1 MKNFK
6 RMTLL
11 LFAVVA
17 VLAVSC
23 KKEKVKPTP
32 EPTPEPQIMN
42 IVGTTWT
49 CDFYKFVENTGTELD
64 GSEITSNETISIFS
78 SDSLHRT
85 SYMIIDGE
93 LIGSSDFKNT
103 YTWDGSTLVF
113 VSPSS
118 LDTFTLHYR
127 QNEDVFFRPLDLSD
141 PQVAYFASLLG
152 IEGYVFHR
160 Q

>member
-6 RMTLL
+6 RMALL

-23 KKEKVKPTP
+23 KKEKVQ
-32 EPTPEPQIMN
+32 PTPEPQIMN
-42 IVGTTWT
+42 IVGTTWR
-49 CDFYKFVENTGTELD
+49 CDFDKHIENTGTELD
-64 GSEITSNETISIFS
+64 GSEIVSNETISIFS

-93 LIGSSDFKNT
+93 LIGGSDFKNT

-118 LDTFTLHYR
+118 LDTFTLYYR

-141 PQVAYFASLLG
+141 PQVAYYASLLG
-152 IEGYVFHR
+152 IEGFVFYR

>member
-32 EPTPEPQIMN
+32 EPTLEPQVMN
-42 IVGTTWT
+42 IVGTTWKS
-49 CDFYKFVENTGTELD
+49 DFTMLVENTGTELD
-64 GSEITSNETISIFS
+64 GEEITAFELVHVFS
-78 SDSLHRT
+78 ADSLHRI
-85 SYMIIDGE
+85 SSMSVNGE
-93 LIGSSDFKNT
+93 LVGGADFNTT

-113 VSPSS
+113 VNPSDLS
-118 LDTFTLHYR
+118 TFTLYYR
-127 QNEDVFFRPLDLSD
+127 EDEDVFYRPLDLND
-141 PQVAYFASLLG
+141 PQTAYFASLLG
-152 IEGYVFHR
+152 IEGFVFYR